1 MFWITL
7 TILIAIAVVA
17 CVLIGGFVQRLS
29 DRDKVQAK
37 ASQPGSAEEDDYLS
51 AKRKGDRDRLED
63 LANDK
68 NLIAKV
74 IGFGGPIALAIL
86 WAIVTFAISFHQV
99 PAGHVGVVY
108 EFGGIVGQTGDGPQ
122 WVAPW
127 RDVTNATVQ
136 VRSFA
141 FTNNP
146 SDVAKDVTVLGSG
159 LDSFSIET
167 QDVFINARLDIQ
179 VSPRDVQILYRTV
192 GRDYVNQL
200 IPQRVSQAFKD
211 VTVQYRTVDI
221 APARD
226 EIKAEVEERL
236 DAELDQFSI
245 DVVALLIENI
255 SFSEAFQQSIDSKQI
270 ATQEA
275 ARAEEL
281 IKKAENEALAVI
293 AESAGVA
300 GALVVEAEGKA
311 EANRLITESIN
322 PLLVQWE
329 AVQKLSDNI
338 QIALIPSGEGIII
351 DPATLLSPQ
360 SEP

>member
-1 MFWITL
+1 MFWIIL
-7 TILIAIAVVA
+7 TILIAIALVA
-17 CVLIGGFVQRLS
+17 CILIGGFIQRLS
-29 DRDKVQAK
+29 ARDRARARAAPL
-37 ASQPGSAEEDDYLS
+37 ASVDEDDYLS
-51 AKRKGDRDRLED
+51 ARRKSELDRLED

-68 NLIAKV
+68 NLIAKAV
-74 IGFGGPIALAIL
+74 GFGGPAAFATL
-86 WAIVTFAISFHQV
+86 WVIVTFVFSFHQV

-108 EFGGIVGQTGDGPQ
+108 EFGGIVAQTGDGPQ

-146 SDVAKDVTVLGSG
+146 SAVARDVRVLGGG

-179 VSPRDVQILYRTV
+179 VSPRDVQVLYRTV
-192 GRDYVNQL
+192 GSDYVSQL
-200 IPQRVSQAFKD
+200 IPQRVAQAFKD
-211 VTVQYRTVDI
+211 VTVTYRTVDI
-221 APARD
+221 APNRD
-226 EIKAEVEERL
+226 EIKDEVEDRL

-245 DVVALLIENI
+245 DVVALLIESI
-255 SFSEAFQQSIDSKQI
+255 SFSEAFTQSIENKQI

-281 IKKAENEALAVI
+281 ISKAENEALAVI
-293 AESAGVA
+293 AEAQGVA
-300 GALVVEAEGKA
+300 GALVAEAEGKA
-311 EANRLITESIN
+311 EANRLITASIS

-329 AVQKLSDNI
+329 AVQKLADDI
-338 QIALIPSGEGIII
+338 TIALLPSGEGIII

-360 SEP
+360 E

>member
-1 MFWITL
+1 MFWIIFTV
-7 TILIAIAVVA
+7 LIAIALVA
-17 CVLIGGFVQRLS
+17 SIFIGGFVQRLS
-29 DRDKVQAK
+29 KRDRERAR
-37 ASQPGSAEEDDYLS
+37 AMPSAGVEEDDYLS
-51 AKRKGDRDRLED
+51 ARRKGESDHLAD

-74 IGFGGPIALAIL
+74 IGFGAPVVLAVL
-86 WAIVTFAISFHQV
+86 WVIVTLAISFHQV

-108 EFGGIVGQTGDGPQ
+108 EFGGIVDQTGDGPQ

-127 RDVTNATVQ
+127 RTVTNATVQ

-146 SDVAKDVTVLGSG
+146 GAVAEDVKVLGGG

-179 VSPRDVQILYRTV
+179 VSPRDVQTLYRTV
-192 GRDYVNQL
+192 GPDYVNQL
-200 IPQRVSQAFKD
+200 IPQRVAQAFKD
-211 VTVQYRTVDI
+211 VTVTYRTVDI
-221 APARD
+221 APNRD
-226 EIKAEVEERL
+226 EIKDEVEERL

-245 DVVALLIENI
+245 DVVALLIESI
-255 SFSEAFQQSIDSKQI
+255 SFSEAFTQSIENKQI

-281 IKKAENEALAVI
+281 ISKAENEALAVI
-293 AESAGVA
+293 ATAEGVA
-300 GALVVEAEGKA
+300 GALVAEAQGKA

-329 AVQKLSDNI
+329 AVQKLADDI
-338 QIALIPSGEGIII
+338 TIALLPSGQGIII
-351 DPATLLSPQ
+351 DPATLLSPP
-360 SEP
+360 E

>member
-1 MFWITL
+1 MFWIVFTV
-7 TILIAIAVVA
+7 LIVIALVA
-17 CVLIGGFVQRLS
+17 SIFIGGFVQRLS
-29 DRDKVQAK
+29 AKDRVTAK
-37 ASQPGSAEEDDYLS
+37 EVPSADADEDDYLS
-51 AKRKGDRDRLED
+51 ARRKGDRDRLED

-74 IGFGGPIALAIL
+74 IGFGGPIALTLL
-86 WAIVTFAISFHQV
+86 WVIVTLAMSFHQV

-108 EFGGIVGQTGDGPQ
+108 EFGGIVTQTGDGPQ

-136 VRSFA
+136 VKSFA
-141 FTNNP
+141 FTNDP
-146 SDVAKDVTVLGSG
+146 SDVADGVTVLGGG

-179 VSPRDVQILYRTV
+179 VSPRDVQVLYRTV

-200 IPQRVSQAFKD
+200 IPQRVAQAFKD
-211 VTVQYRTVDI
+211 VTVTYRTVDI
-221 APARD
+221 APNRD
-226 EIKAEVEERL
+226 EIKDEVELRL

-245 DVVALLIENI
+245 DVVALLIESI
-255 SFSEAFQQSIDSKQI
+255 SFSEAFTQAIENKQI

-275 ARAEEL
+275 ARAAEL
-281 IKKAENEALAVI
+281 ISKAENEALAVI
-293 AESAGVA
+293 AQAEGVA
-300 GALVVEAEGKA
+300 GALVAEAQGKA

-329 AVQKLSDNI
+329 AVQKLADNI
-338 QIALIPSGEGIII
+338 TIALLPSGEGIII
-351 DPATLLSPQ
+351 DPATLLSPPQ
-360 SEP
+360 

>member
-1 MFWITL
+1 MFWIIF
-7 TILIAIAVVA
+7 TILIVIALVA
-17 CVLIGGFVQRLS
+17 SIFIGGFVQRLS
-29 DRDKVQAK
+29 NRDRERAK
-37 ASQPGSAEEDDYLS
+37 TMPLASAEEDDYLS
-51 AKRKGDRDRLED
+51 AQRKGDRDRLGD

-74 IGFGGPIALAIL
+74 IGFGAPVALAVL
-86 WAIVTFAISFHQV
+86 WVTVTLAISFHQV

-108 EFGGIVGQTGDGPQ
+108 EFGGIVDQTGDGPQ

-127 RDVTNATVQ
+127 RTVTNATVQ

-146 SDVAKDVTVLGSG
+146 SAVAKDVQVLGGG

-192 GRDYVNQL
+192 GSDYVNQL
-200 IPQRVSQAFKD
+200 IPQRVAQAFKD
-211 VTVQYRTVDI
+211 VTVTYRTVDI
-221 APARD
+221 APNRD
-226 EIKAEVEERL
+226 EIKDEVELRL

-245 DVVALLIENI
+245 DVVALLIESI
-255 SFSEAFQQSIDSKQI
+255 SFSEAFTQAIENKQI

-281 IKKAENEALAVI
+281 ISKAENEALAVI
-293 AESAGVA
+293 AQAEGVA
-300 GALVVEAEGKA
+300 GALVAEAQGKA

-329 AVQKLSDNI
+329 AVQKLADNI
-338 QIALIPSGEGIII
+338 TIALLPSGEGIII
-351 DPATLLSPQ
+351 DPATLLSPP
-360 SEP
+360 E

>member
-1 MFWITL
+1 MFWIIF
-7 TILIAIAVVA
+7 TILIVIALVA
-17 CVLIGGFVQRLS
+17 SILIGGFVQRLS
-29 DRDKVQAK
+29 DRDRVRAK
-37 ASQPGSAEEDDYLS
+37 LGSPVDIEEDDYLS
-51 AKRKGDRDRLED
+51 ARRKSDLDRLED

-68 NLIAKV
+68 NLVAKV
-74 IGFGGPIALAIL
+74 IGFGGPIALAII
-86 WAIVTFAISFHQV
+86 WVIATFAMSFKQV

-136 VRSFA
+136 VKSFA
-141 FTNNP
+141 FTNDP
-146 SDVAKDVTVLGSG
+146 GDVADGVTVLGSG

-179 VSPRDVQILYRTV
+179 VSPRDVQTLYRTV

-200 IPQRVSQAFKD
+200 IPQRVAQAFKD
-211 VTVQYRTVDI
+211 VTVTYRTVDI
-221 APARD
+221 APNRD
-226 EIKAEVEERL
+226 EIKDEVEDRL

-245 DVVALLIENI
+245 DVVALLIESI
-255 SFSEAFQQSIDSKQI
+255 AFSEAFTQSIENKQI

-281 IKKAENEALAVI
+281 ISKAENEALAVI
-293 AESAGVA
+293 AQAEGVA
-300 GALVVEAEGKA
+300 GALVAEAQGKA

-322 PLLVQWE
+322 PLLVKWE
-329 AVQKLSDNI
+329 AVQKLADDI
-338 QIALIPSGEGIII
+338 TIALLPSGEGIII
-351 DPATLLSPQ
+351 DPATLLSPP
-360 SEP
+360 E

>member
-1 MFWITL
+1 MLWIIFTV
-7 TILIAIAVVA
+7 LIVIALVA
-17 CVLIGGFVQRLS
+17 SIFIGGFVQRLS
-29 DRDKVQAK
+29 AKDRVTAK
-37 ASQPGSAEEDDYLS
+37 EVPSADADEDDYLS
-51 AKRKGDRDRLED
+51 ARRKGDRDRLED

-74 IGFGGPIALAIL
+74 IGFGGPIALTLL
-86 WAIVTFAISFHQV
+86 WGIVTLAMSFHQV

-108 EFGGIVGQTGDGPQ
+108 EFGGIVTQTGDGPQ

-136 VRSFA
+136 VKSFA
-141 FTNNP
+141 FTNDP
-146 SDVAKDVTVLGSG
+146 SDVADGVTVLGGG

-179 VSPRDVQILYRTV
+179 VSPRDVQVLYRTV

-200 IPQRVSQAFKD
+200 IPQRVAQAFKD
-211 VTVQYRTVDI
+211 VTVTYRTVDI
-221 APARD
+221 APNRD
-226 EIKAEVEERL
+226 EIKDEVELRL

-245 DVVALLIENI
+245 DVVALLIESI
-255 SFSEAFQQSIDSKQI
+255 SFSEAFTQAIENKQI

-275 ARAEEL
+275 ARAAEL
-281 IKKAENEALAVI
+281 ISKSENEALAVI
-293 AESAGVA
+293 AEAEGVA
-300 GALVVEAEGKA
+300 GALVAEAQGKA

-329 AVQKLSDNI
+329 AVQKLADNI
-338 QIALIPSGEGIII
+338 TIALLPSGEGIII
-351 DPATLLSPQ
+351 DPATLLSPPQ
-360 SEP
+360 

>member
-1 MFWITL
+1 MLWIIF
-7 TILIAIAVVA
+7 TILIAIAVAASALV
-17 CVLIGGFVQRLS
+17 GGVVKRLS
-29 DRDKVQAK
+29 DRDKVRAK
-37 ASQPGSAEEDDYLS
+37 TAPEVSVEEDDYLS
-51 AKRKGDRDRLED
+51 ARRKSDLDRLED

-74 IGFGGPIALAIL
+74 VGFGGPITLAIL
-86 WAIVTFAISFHQV
+86 WVIVTFVFSFHQV

-108 EFGGIVGQTGDGPQ
+108 EFGGIVAQTGDGPQ

-127 RDVTNATVQ
+127 REVTNATVQ

-146 SDVAKDVTVLGSG
+146 NEVAKDVTVLGSG

-192 GRDYVNQL
+192 GSDYVNQL

-281 IKKAENEALAVI
+281 ITKAENEALAVI
-293 AESAGVA
+293 AEAEGVA
-300 GALVVEAEGKA
+300 GALVAEAEGKA

-322 PLLVQWE
+322 PLLIQWE
-329 AVQKLSDNI
+329 AVQKLADDI
-338 QIALIPSGEGIII
+338 TIALLPSGEGIII
-351 DPATLLSPQ
+351 DPTTLLNPQ
-360 SEP
+360 E

>member
-1 MFWITL
+1 MFWIIF
-7 TILIAIAVVA
+7 TILMVLAFVA
-17 CVLIGGFVQRLS
+17 SILIGGVVHRLS
-29 DRDKVQAK
+29 DQDKLKAK
-37 ASQPGSAEEDDYLS
+37 TAPPASTEEDDYLS
-51 AKRKGDRDRLED
+51 ARRKTDLDRLED

-74 IGFGGPIALAIL
+74 IGFGGPVAFGLL
-86 WAIVTFAISFHQV
+86 WMIVTFAMSFHQV

-108 EFGGIVGQTGDGPQ
+108 EFGGIVGQTGDGAQ

-146 SDVAKDVTVLGSG
+146 GAVAKDVIVLGGG

-179 VSPRDVQILYRTV
+179 VSPRDVQTLYRTV
-192 GRDYVNQL
+192 GSDYVNQL
-200 IPQRVSQAFKD
+200 IPQRVAQAFKD
-211 VTVQYRTVDI
+211 VTVTYRTVDI
-221 APARD
+221 APNRD
-226 EIKAEVEERL
+226 EIKDEVEERL

-245 DVVALLIENI
+245 DVVALLIESI
-255 SFSEAFQQSIDSKQI
+255 SFSEAFTQAIENKQI

-275 ARAEEL
+275 ARAAEL
-281 IKKAENEALAVI
+281 ISKAENEALAEI
-293 AESAGVA
+293 ARAEGVA
-300 GALVVEAEGKA
+300 GALVAEAQGKA
-311 EANRLITESIN
+311 EANRLITASIN

-329 AVQKLSDNI
+329 AVQKLADNI
-338 QIALIPSGEGIII
+338 TIALLPSGEGIII
-351 DPATLLSPQ
+351 DPATLLSPP
-360 SEP
+360 E

>member
-1 MFWITL
+1 MLWIIF
-7 TILIAIAVVA
+7 TILIVIALVA
-17 CVLIGGFVQRLS
+17 SIFIGGFVQRLS
-29 DRDKVQAK
+29 HRDKERARV
-37 ASQPGSAEEDDYLS
+37 STPVSSEEDDDFLS
-51 AKRKGDRDRLED
+51 ARRKSDLDRLED

-68 NLIAKV
+68 NVLAKGL
-74 IGFGGPIALAIL
+74 GFGGPVALTIL
-86 WAIVTFAISFHQV
+86 WGIVTFLLSFHQV

-136 VRSFA
+136 VKSFA

-146 SDVAKDVTVLGSG
+146 GQVAKDVTVLGGG

-167 QDVFINARLDIQ
+167 QDVFIDARLDIQ
-179 VSPRDVQILYRTV
+179 VSPRDVQTLYRTV

-200 IPQRVSQAFKD
+200 IPQRVAQAFKD
-211 VTVQYRTVDI
+211 VTVTYRTVDI
-221 APARD
+221 APNRD
-226 EIKAEVEERL
+226 EIKEAVEERL

-255 SFSEAFQQSIDSKQI
+255 SFSEAFTQSIENKQI

-275 ARAEEL
+275 ARAQEL
-281 IKKAENEALAVI
+281 IAKAQNEALAEI
-293 AESAGVA
+293 ARAEGVA
-300 GALVVEAEGKA
+300 GALVAEAEGKA

-322 PLLVQWE
+322 PLLIQWE
-329 AVQKLSDNI
+329 AVQKLADNI
-338 QIALIPSGEGIII
+338 TIALLPAGEGIII
-351 DPATLLSPQ
+351 DPTTLLTPP
-360 SEP
+360 E